1 MLTVWP
7 NRTKLYDEGRCLY
20 YGVPFNDEQ
29 VEALSNEP
37 NQFKKEKMIREWRDE
52 YLKSLNQSSEDLQKE
67 ADELEEIKNK
77 ILALDPQATF
87 KSDNIETLK
96 KRLEKLEKKSA
107 GTDDQNTDSEDPAQ
121 GAE

>member
-1 MLTVWP
+1 
-7 NRTKLYDEGRCLY
+7 
-20 YGVPFNDEQ
+20 
-29 VEALSNEP
+29 
-37 NQFKKEKMIREWRDE
+37 MIREWRDE

-87 KSDNIETLK
+87 KSNNIETLK
-96 KRLEKLEKKSA
+96 KRLEKLEKESA
-107 GTDDQNTDSEDPAQ
+107 GTDDQNIDPEDPAQ

>member
-1 MLTVWP
+1 
-7 NRTKLYDEGRCLY
+7 
-20 YGVPFNDEQ
+20 
-29 VEALSNEP
+29 
-37 NQFKKEKMIREWRDE
+37 MIREWRDE

-87 KSDNIETLK
+87 KSNNIETLK
-96 KRLEKLEKKSA
+96 KRLEKLEKESA
-107 GTDDQNTDSEDPAQ
+107 GTDDQNIDPQDPAQ

>member
-1 MLTVWP
+1 
-7 NRTKLYDEGRCLY
+7 
-20 YGVPFNDEQ
+20 
-29 VEALSNEP
+29 
-37 NQFKKEKMIREWRDE
+37 MIREWRNE

-87 KSDNIETLK
+87 KSNNIEALK

-107 GTDDQNTDSEDPAQ
+107 GTDDQNTDPEDPAQ

>member
-1 MLTVWP
+1 
-7 NRTKLYDEGRCLY
+7 
-20 YGVPFNDEQ
+20 
-29 VEALSNEP
+29 
-37 NQFKKEKMIREWRDE
+37 MIREWRDE

-107 GTDDQNTDSEDPAQ
+107 GTDDQNTDPEDPAQ

>member
-87 KSDNIETLK
+87 KSNNIETLK
-96 KRLEKLEKKSA
+96 KRLEKLEKESA
-107 GTDDQNTDSEDPAQ
+107 GTDDQNIDPEDPAQ

>member
-1 MLTVWP
+1 
-7 NRTKLYDEGRCLY
+7 
-20 YGVPFNDEQ
+20 
-29 VEALSNEP
+29 
-37 NQFKKEKMIREWRDE
+37 MIREWRDE

-87 KSDNIETLK
+87 KSNNIETLK
-96 KRLEKLEKKSA
+96 KRLEKLEKESA
-107 GTDDQNTDSEDPAQ
+107 GTDDQNADPEDPAQ

>member
-1 MLTVWP
+1 
-7 NRTKLYDEGRCLY
+7 
-20 YGVPFNDEQ
+20 
-29 VEALSNEP
+29 
-37 NQFKKEKMIREWRDE
+37 MIREWRNE

-107 GTDDQNTDSEDPAQ
+107 GTDDQNTDPEDPAQ